1 MLRGLSLGRG
11 DPQSTASA
19 YLGEIPISS
28 AVNSF
33 DVALVDIER
42 IEVIKG
48 PQGTLFGSNSLGGL
62 VRTIPNAPNLNDI
75 SGNLKLDVS
84 TQDESDDTNHSVTG
98 VFNIPLIEDQLA
110 LRIAAYNFSE
120 AGYIDIVSSPSEDAI
135 AAATGATA
143 IVKDDSNSSTNKGVR
158 ASLLWQ
164 PTENLEVGLIYG
176 TQKNDV
182 DNTAFSLASLSG
194 YQVSYLNT
202 PDVQATDLEYS
213 NLVIEYDFGWATLLS
228 SSSVVNNETNKLLTI
243 IYQVQDA
250 FFGPVNRVR
259 RQAQT

>member
-1 MLRGLSLGRG
+1 M
-11 DPQSTASA
+11 
-19 YLGEIPISS
+19 
-28 AVNSF
+28 
-33 DVALVDIER
+33 VDIER

-120 AGYIDIVSSPSEDAI
+120 AGYIDIVSSPDEDAI

-164 PTENLEVGLIYG
+164 PTENLRW
-176 TQKNDV
+176 
-182 DNTAFSLASLSG
+182 F
-194 YQVSYLNT
+194 
-202 PDVQATDLEYS
+202 
-213 NLVIEYDFGWATLLS
+213 NLWHSKE
-228 SSSVVNNETNKLLTI
+228 
-243 IYQVQDA
+243 
-250 FFGPVNRVR
+250 
-259 RQAQT
+259 